1 LIRLLSTFLAKIFI
15 KDYQAIHKPAVRS
28 QYGILQGWLSI
39 TINFILGIVKL
50 SIAIMIGSLSLLA
63 DAIHSL
69 SDMVTSFI
77 LIISFYWGQKPS
89 DHEHPF
95 GHGRIEQ
102 IGALIMAVLIG
113 VTGFELVKAG
123 VERVINP
130 MTVEPSIAAIIILLL
145 TVIFKELL
153 SKISKYYGHKI
164 QSIALEAD
172 SWHHRTDS
180 ISSVLVIVAMIA
192 TQYGITI
199 ADGIG
204 GIVIGLFIIYISVD
218 ISRRTGLQLLG
229 TRPSPELFANVE
241 SLVREF
247 KSVRA
252 IHEMVCHEYGPQK
265 VISFHLEIPNYFKL
279 SEAHTIVEKIEKKI
293 FKQMQIITT
302 VHLDPVLPVI
312 KNRNKIEKVL
322 RGIIMSNDDLLKFQE
337 LRLIG
342 EENFATLV
350 LDIETKK
357 TIPEDKIDDINKNLE
372 RQIRE
377 EISGIRDVRANFIL
391 SSTRDSDKHL
401 T

>member
-1 LIRLLSTFLAKIFI
+1 MIRLFSIFLAKLFI
-15 KDYQAIHKPAVRS
+15 KDYQAINKSAVRS

-39 TINFILGIVKL
+39 VINLILGIVKL
-50 SIAIMIGSLSLLA
+50 IIALLIGSLSLLA

-113 VTGFELVKAG
+113 VTGIELVKAG

-130 MTVEPSIAAIIILLL
+130 MTVEPSIAAFIILLL
-145 TVIFKELL
+145 TVIIKEIL
-153 SKISKYYGHKI
+153 SKISNYYGLKI

-172 SWHHRTDS
+172 AWHHRTDS
-180 ISSVLVIVAMIA
+180 ISSILVIIAMIA
-192 TQYGITI
+192 TQYGILS

-204 GIVIGLFIIYISVD
+204 GIVIGIFIIYISVD
-218 ISRRTGLQLLG
+218 ISRRTGMQLLG

-241 SLVREF
+241 SLVKEF

-252 IHEMVCHEYGPQK
+252 IHDMVCHEYGPQK
-265 VISFHLEIPNYFKL
+265 VITFHLEIPDYFKL
-279 SEAHTIVEKIEKKI
+279 SEAHTIVEKIENKI
-293 FKQMQIITT
+293 FEQMQIQAT

-322 RGIIMSNDDLLKFQE
+322 RSIISANDDLLNFHE

-342 EENFATLV
+342 EEDFATLV

-357 TIPEDKIDDINKNLE
+357 IIPDDKIDDINENLK
-372 RQIRE
+372 RLIRE
-377 EISGIRDVRANFIL
+377 EVSEIRDVRAIFIL
-391 SSTRDSDKHL
+391 KSTGDSDEHL
-401 T
+401 A